1 VIPPEQNSQFVANME
16 RVLDVYKLPYDE
28 DYPVVCMDESPK
40 QLIEE
45 LASTAMK
52 PGQEA
57 RVDYEYVR
65 HGMVNIFMANEPL
78 KGNRLV
84 EVTEFKT
91 KKDWAHFAKR
101 ISDEM
106 YPQAK
111 KIKLVMDNFKT
122 HDASAFYEVF
132 EPEQAKRLW
141 DRFEF
146 VFTPKHGSWLNM
158 AEIELHVLN
167 GQCLNRHIASIEKVT
182 SEVQAWQEHRN
193 NKNAKINW
201 QFTNEDARVKLKRL
215 YPSILS

>member
-1 VIPPEQNSQFVANME
+1 MIPPEHSSHFVANME
-16 RVLDVYKLPYDE
+16 RVLDVYKLPYNE

-40 QLIEE
+40 QLIEQI
-45 LASTAMK
+45 ASTAMR

-57 RVDYEYVR
+57 RVDYEYIR
-65 HGMVNIFMANEPL
+65 HGMVNIFIANEPL
-78 KGNRLV
+78 NGNRIV

-91 KKDWAHFAKR
+91 KKDWAKFVKR

-106 YPQAK
+106 HPKAK

-132 EPEQAKRLW
+132 EPEEAKRLW

-167 GQCLNRHIASIEKVT
+167 GQCLNRHIDTIEKVT
-182 SEVQAWQEHRN
+182 TEVLAWQNHRN

-201 QFTNEDARVKLKRL
+201 QFTNDEARIKLKRL
-215 YPSILS
+215 YPSILG

>member
-1 VIPPEQNSQFVANME
+1 VIPPEHSSHFVANME
-16 RVLDVYKLPYDE
+16 RVLDVYKLPYNE

-40 QLIEE
+40 QLIEQI
-45 LASTAMK
+45 ASTAIR

-57 RVDYEYVR
+57 RVDYEYIR
-65 HGMVNIFMANEPL
+65 HGMVNIFIANEPL
-78 KGNRLV
+78 NGNRIV

-91 KKDWAHFAKR
+91 KKDWAKFIKR

-106 YPQAK
+106 HPKAK

-132 EPEQAKRLW
+132 EPEEAKRLW

-158 AEIELHVLN
+158 AEIELNVLN
-167 GQCLNRHIASIEKVT
+167 GQCLNRHIDTIEKVT
-182 SEVQAWQEHRN
+182 SEVLAWQSHRN

-201 QFTNEDARVKLKRL
+201 QFTNNEARIKLKRL
-215 YPSILS
+215 YPSILN

>member
-1 VIPPEQNSQFVANME
+1 MIPPEHSSHFVANME
-16 RVLDVYKLPYDE
+16 RVLDVYKLPYNE

-40 QLIEE
+40 QLIEQIT
-45 LASTAMK
+45 STAMR

-57 RVDYEYVR
+57 RVDYEYIR
-65 HGMVNIFMANEPL
+65 HGMVNIFIANEPL
-78 KGNRLV
+78 NGNRIV

-91 KKDWAHFAKR
+91 KKDWAKFVKR

-106 YPQAK
+106 HPKAK

-132 EPEQAKRLW
+132 EPEEAKRLW

-146 VFTPKHGSWLNM
+146 IFTPKHGSWLNM

-167 GQCLNRHIASIEKVT
+167 GQCLNRHIDTIEKVT
-182 SEVQAWQEHRN
+182 TEVLAWQNHRN

-201 QFTNEDARVKLKRL
+201 QFTNNEARIKLKRL
-215 YPSILS
+215 YPSILI

>member
-1 VIPPEQNSQFVANME
+1 MIPPEHSSHFVANME
-16 RVLDVYKLPYDE
+16 RVLDVYKLPYNE

-40 QLIEE
+40 QLIEQI
-45 LASTAMK
+45 ASTAIR

-57 RVDYEYVR
+57 RVDYEYIR
-65 HGMVNIFMANEPL
+65 HGMVNIFIANEPL
-78 KGNRLV
+78 NGNRIV

-91 KKDWAHFAKR
+91 KKDWAKFIKR

-106 YPQAK
+106 HPKAK

-132 EPEQAKRLW
+132 EPEEAKRLW

-158 AEIELHVLN
+158 AEIELNVLN
-167 GQCLNRHIASIEKVT
+167 GQCLNRHIDTIEKVT
-182 SEVQAWQEHRN
+182 SEVLAWQNHRN

-201 QFTNEDARVKLKRL
+201 QFTNNEARIKLKRL
-215 YPSILS
+215 YPSILN

>member
-1 VIPPEQNSQFVANME
+1 VIPPEHSSHFVANME
-16 RVLDVYKLPYDE
+16 RVLDVYKLPYNE

-40 QLIEE
+40 QLIEQI
-45 LASTAMK
+45 ASTAMR

-57 RVDYEYVR
+57 RVDYEYIR
-65 HGMVNIFMANEPL
+65 HGMVNIFIANEPL
-78 KGNRLV
+78 NGNRIV

-91 KKDWAHFAKR
+91 KKDWAKFIKR

-106 YPQAK
+106 HPKAK

-132 EPEQAKRLW
+132 EPEEAKRLW

-158 AEIELHVLN
+158 AEIELNVLN
-167 GQCLNRHIASIEKVT
+167 GQCLNRHIDTIEKVT
-182 SEVQAWQEHRN
+182 SEVLAWQSHRN

-201 QFTNEDARVKLKRL
+201 QFTNNEARIKLKRL
-215 YPSILS
+215 YPSILN

>member
-1 VIPPEQNSQFVANME
+1 MIPPEHSSHFVANME
-16 RVLDVYKLPYDE
+16 RVLDVYKLPYNE

-40 QLIEE
+40 QLIEQI
-45 LASTAMK
+45 ASTAMR

-57 RVDYEYVR
+57 RVDYEYIR
-65 HGMVNIFMANEPL
+65 HGMVNIFIANEPL
-78 KGNRLV
+78 NGNRIV

-91 KKDWAHFAKR
+91 KKDWARFVKR

-106 YPQAK
+106 HPKAK

-132 EPEQAKRLW
+132 EPEEAKRLW

-146 VFTPKHGSWLNM
+146 IFTPKHGSWLNM

-167 GQCLNRHIASIEKVT
+167 GQCLNRHIDTIEKVT
-182 SEVQAWQEHRN
+182 TEVLAWQNHRN

-201 QFTNEDARVKLKRL
+201 QFTNENARIKLKRL
-215 YPSILS
+215 YPSILN